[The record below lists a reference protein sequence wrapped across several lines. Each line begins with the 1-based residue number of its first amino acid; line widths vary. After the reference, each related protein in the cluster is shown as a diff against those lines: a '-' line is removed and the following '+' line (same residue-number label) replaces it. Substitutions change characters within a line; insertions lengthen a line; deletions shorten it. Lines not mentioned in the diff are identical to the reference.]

1 MDAKMRRF
9 SHGLT
14 SRLAL
19 TYMLL
24 VLLSVGGL
32 IVWAG
37 ARLQTATF
45 EQQER
50 NLEIQAQLI
59 ANALR
64 DEVGDDADKV
74 PAAALRSLLQ
84 NYAQETGLGASD
96 ELARVTLVDDKL
108 RVLAS
113 SDPRVT
119 QGVESNHTEFV
130 AARAGYEQHEIR
142 WDEFANQERVFVAA
156 ALRGEHDVNAY
167 VQLSMSTAP
176 LYAMVRQMWLG
187 LASVGAIILALTALV
202 SVALARSIA
211 RPVKRLTA
219 TSEAIAQGQ
228 LEQRVTP
235 EGPDEI
241 ERLGRAFNQMTERLR
256 ELLAREKEFAGNAA
270 HELRSPLTGLRLRLE
285 LLQDTARTN
294 PAVTQK
300 YLAQMEN
307 EVAHLQRVVEQML
320 ALAALEQGKLA
331 PRANFD
337 PAPLLYD
344 LADDISPLIQAAQVE
359 FQIQAPEHLP
369 LIHANADQVRM
380 ALRNVLEN
388 AFKYTPPRGKVILSA
403 NALPDFVEIVV
414 RDTGVGIPPEAL
426 PHIFDRFYRV
436 DTARRNL
443 VRGSG
448 LGLALTRLI
457 VQANEGEIAVT
468 SVLGQGSV
476 FTIQLPR
483 ARA

>member
-1 MDAKMRRF
+1 MRLF
-9 SHGLT
+9 PHGLT

-37 ARLQTATF
+37 LQLQTATF

-64 DEVGDDADKV
+64 NEFGDDADKIQV
-74 PAAALRSLLQ
+74 AALRSALQ
-84 NYAQETGLGASD
+84 TYAQESGLYASD

-119 QGVESNHTEFV
+119 EGVEHNHTEFV
-130 AARAGYEQHEIR
+130 AARAGYEQNEIR
-142 WDEFANQERVFVAA
+142 WDEFAKQERVFVAA
-156 ALRGEHDVNAY
+156 ALRGEHDVDAF

-176 LYAMVRQMWLG
+176 INTMVRQMWLG
-187 LASVGAIILALTALV
+187 LASVGGIILALTALV
-202 SVALARSIA
+202 SVMLARSIA
-211 RPVKRLTA
+211 RPVRRLTA
-219 TSEAIAQGQ
+219 TSEAIAQGH

-241 ERLGRAFNQMTERLR
+241 ERLGRAFNQMTERLS
-256 ELLAREKEFAGNAA
+256 ELLMREKEFAGNAA

-294 PAVTQK
+294 PTVTQN
-300 YLAQMEN
+300 YLAQMEQ

-344 LADDISPLIQAAQVE
+344 LADDISPLVQTTQVE
-359 FQIQAPEHLP
+359 FQVQVPEHLP
-369 LIHANADQVRM
+369 LIHANAEQVRM
-380 ALRNVLEN
+380 AVRNVLEN
-388 AFKYTPPRGKVILSA
+388 AFKYTPPHGTVILRA
-403 NALPDFVEIVV
+403 NALPDVVEIVIS
-414 RDTGVGIPPEAL
+414 DTGVGIPPEAL

-457 VQANEGEIAVT
+457 VQANAGQIAVT
-468 SVLGQGSV
+468 SAQGQGST

-483 ARA
+483 SRA